1 MSGLLA
7 AHLFFELLSDYFN
20 YLLFIDVISFCKVL
34 DANEHAC
41 KLFECGY
48 SDLIGQKL
56 TSLLRANQMLEEVLK
71 EETLDSDGN
80 LVAIS
85 AKVV

>member
-1 MSGLLA
+1 MKDFNDVFLS
-7 AHLFFELLSDYFN
+7 LFFF
-20 YLLFIDVISFCKVL
+20 FFCKVL

-41 KLFECGY
+41 KLFDCAY
-48 SDLIGQKL
+48 SDLIGRKL
-56 TSLLRANQMLEEVLK
+56 TSLLRANQMLVEVLK